1 MKSSE
6 LIGSFSWQSANLPG
20 SDDVS
25 KTFFLLVSSLAF
37 LAASLALA
45 ASIIFD
51 TNFFASPGVCSSQ
64 ALNCSEIIFSTTG
77 LTSDETNLSFVCD
90 ENLGS
95 GTLTDNTHV
104 IPSLASSPDIV
115 ILPFFETATV
125 FEYPTSER
133 VSADRKP
140 CRCVPPSPWGM
151 LFVKHSIFSLYP
163 SFHCKA
169 PSTLIPLDSPLNG
182 IILFKVDFL
191 ELRN

>member
-1 MKSSE
+1 MALITFNILPLSGRIAWVTLSRPCLAEPPAESPSTMKSSE
-6 LIGSFSWQSANLPG
+6 LLGAFSWQSANLPG

-25 KTFFLLVSSLAF
+25 NTFFLLVSSLAF

-95 GTLTDNTHV
+95 GTLTDNTHAV
-104 IPSLASSPDIV
+104 SYTHLTLPTKRIV
-115 ILPFFETATV
+115 
-125 FEYPTSER
+125 
-133 VSADRKP
+133 
-140 CRCVPPSPWGM
+140 
-151 LFVKHSIFSLYP
+151 
-163 SFHCKA
+163 
-169 PSTLIPLDSPLNG
+169 
-182 IILFKVDFL
+182 
-191 ELRN
+191 